1 MLMPDYAKLS
11 KPQLMRKLKTLETW
25 YKGDQSLHTAHPE
38 QELQVHQIK
47 LELQSR
53 ELRETQ
59 QRLEEARDRYVE
71 LHDFAPVGY
80 LTLDERSQI
89 HEINLTAAA
98 MLGQESARLLGKPF
112 STWLK
117 GRDKHAL
124 LAHLATALHNRGATK
139 ATLETRLTTRT
150 GQTIDV
156 RLETLAARSANVSG
170 RLCRTT
176 LLDLSAQREA
186 ERALI
191 REHDF
196 VEGLVATAPAIVL
209 VLDNRGRIVRIN
221 PYMEALSG
229 FRQDEVVGKDW
240 FSTFLPKAEQKRIR
254 ELFQTALRG
263 KRTIGNVNPI
273 HTRDGRELLIEWYD
287 SELQDPHGNKLGLL
301 SIGRDVTEKQQM
313 RLEADT
319 HRENLAHLARIVT
332 LNELASGLAHELSQ
346 PLTAITSYTQETL
359 RRLREGSI
367 VTAATR
373 HAMERALSQ
382 SQRAADIIQHLRN
395 FVGKHAPTKTQTDI
409 NHLVHRTM
417 GLIGPIIKKPAVVVH
432 LDLADDLPQ
441 VSVDRLQ
448 IEQVLLN
455 LVQNAI
461 DAMADNGR
469 AKRAVTIRTTVLT
482 DQYLAVTV
490 SDLGT
495 GLKPEYRVRV
505 FEPFFTTKHKG
516 MGMGLAI
523 CRTIVEAH
531 GGTLSVT
538 ANQPRGSTFCFTLPT
553 SALNHA

>member
-1 MLMPDYAKLS
+1 MPDYAKLS
-11 KPQLMRKLKTLETW
+11 KPQLIRKLKTLETQ
-25 YKGDQSLHTAHPE
+25 YKGDRSLHAAHPE
-38 QELQVHQIK
+38 QELQVHQVK
-47 LELQSR
+47 LELQGR
-53 ELRETQ
+53 ELREAQ
-59 QRLEEARDRYVE
+59 QRLEETRDRYTE
-71 LHDFAPVGY
+71 LYDFAPVGY
-80 LTLDERSQI
+80 MTLDERSRI
-89 HEINLTAAA
+89 HEINLTAAT
-98 MLGQESARLLGKPF
+98 MLGQERTRLLGKPF
-112 STWLK
+112 STWFK

-124 LAHLATALHNRGATK
+124 LAHLATALHNHGATK

-156 RLETLAARSANVSG
+156 RLETLAAESAHVSG
-170 RLCRTT
+170 RVYRTT
-176 LLDLSAQREA
+176 LLDVSTQRET

-191 REHDF
+191 RERDF

-209 VLDNRGRIVRIN
+209 VLDTRGCIVRIN

-229 FRQDEVVGKDW
+229 YRQDEVVGKDW

-254 ELFQTALRG
+254 ELFRTALHG
-263 KRTIGNVNPI
+263 TRTIGNVNPI
-273 HTRDGRELLIEWYD
+273 QTRDGRERLIEWYD
-287 SELQDPHGNKLGLL
+287 SELQDPHGNSLGLL

-373 HAMERALSQ
+373 HAMEQALSQ

-395 FVGKHAPTKTQTDI
+395 FVGKHTSTKTQTDI

-417 GLIGPIIKKPAVVVH
+417 GLIGPIIKKPVVVVH
-432 LDLADDLPQ
+432 LDLAEHLPQ
-441 VSVDRLQ
+441 VSVDGLQ
-448 IEQVLLN
+448 VEQVILN

-469 AKRAVTIRTTVLT
+469 AKRAVTIRTSILT
-482 DQYLAVTV
+482 DQHLAVTV

-495 GLKPEYRVRV
+495 GLKPEYRDRV

-523 CRTIVEAH
+523 CRTIIEAH